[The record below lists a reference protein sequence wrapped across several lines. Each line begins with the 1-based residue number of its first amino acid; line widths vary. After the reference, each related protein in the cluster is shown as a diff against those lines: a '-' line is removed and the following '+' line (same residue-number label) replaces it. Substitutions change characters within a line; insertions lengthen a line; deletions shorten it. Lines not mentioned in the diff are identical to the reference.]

1 MSDFKK
7 LRVWQKARDLT
18 AKIYR
23 ETAHF
28 PPSELYGLVSQM
40 RRCCVSVGSNIAEGC
55 GRASEADKARFF
67 QMPLGSICELEFQM
81 VISNDLGFIDQESS
95 MTLAKDIEELGR
107 MLGALT
113 KTIRESNT
121 LSMKK
126 ASSQ

>member
-1 MSDFKK
+1 
-7 LRVWQKARDLT
+7 
-18 AKIYR
+18 
-23 ETAHF
+23 
-28 PPSELYGLVSQM
+28 
-40 RRCCVSVGSNIAEGC
+40 
-55 GRASEADKARFF
+55 
-67 QMPLGSICELEFQM
+67 MPLGSICELEFQM

-107 MLGALT
+107 MLGAFT